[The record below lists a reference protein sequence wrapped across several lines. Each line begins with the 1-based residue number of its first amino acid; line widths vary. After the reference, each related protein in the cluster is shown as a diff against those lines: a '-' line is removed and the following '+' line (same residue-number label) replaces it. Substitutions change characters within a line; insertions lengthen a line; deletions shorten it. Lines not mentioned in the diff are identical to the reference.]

1 MPPSIEQ
8 KIRAGLPL
16 VRFMQTGL
24 PLPLANKLIQL
35 GMRRVRLGA
44 DIQREKVSADGAACE
59 WLIPQNSQ
67 PGRVLLYLHGGG
79 FVFGQTPQHLQ
90 LGADLA
96 RRLSARA
103 LMVDYRLAPQHPFP
117 AALEDCFAAYAWL
130 LKQGYEARG
139 IVIAGDSAGGN
150 LTLATLLRARDAGM
164 PLPAAA
170 ACLSPV
176 TDLGEKPAPPP
187 GFKDPLLPP
196 KATRLYTTSYLG
208 NADPRNPYI
217 SPVYADLTGLPPLLV
232 HVGEEEILR
241 QDAVR
246 IVERA
251 QACGVEAQLHIF
263 PRMWHVWQIFSELP
277 QTEQSLDEIA
287 RFFTARLRDAV

>member
-1 MPPSIEQ
+1 MPPSVEQ
-8 KIRAGLPL
+8 RIRAALPL

-24 PLPLANKLIQL
+24 PLPLANRLIRL
-35 GMRRVRLGA
+35 GLSRVRLGA
-44 DIQREKVSADGAACE
+44 DIQREAVSAEGASCE
-59 WLIPQNSQ
+59 WLIPQNAL
-67 PGRVLLYLHGGG
+67 PGRALLYLHGGG

-96 RRLSARA
+96 RKIAARA

-117 AALEDCFAAYAWL
+117 AALEDCFAAYGWL
-130 LKQGYEARG
+130 LKQGFEAKG

-150 LTLATLLRARDAGM
+150 LTLATLLKARESGL

-176 TDLGEKPAPPP
+176 TDLGEKPSPPP

-196 KATRLYTTSYLG
+196 RATRLYTVSYLG
-208 NADPRNPYI
+208 GSDPCDPYI
-217 SPVYADLTGLPPLLV
+217 SPVRGDLSGLPPLLV

-241 QDAVR
+241 EDALR

-251 QACGVEAQLHIF
+251 QACGVEAQLKVF
-263 PRMWHVWQIFSELP
+263 PRMWHVWQIFRDLP
-277 QTEQSLDEIA
+277 QTVESLDEIA
-287 RFFTARLRDAV
+287 RFFLSHLSEPR